1 MPAAAAPQAAEAPA
15 PGVDAGWIVSKLARP
30 APMRTSFVEVRSS
43 KLLKAPLRIA
53 GEYLRPDADTLVRR
67 VRTPY
72 AETTTIRAGQATI
85 ERGGKARSYSLS
97 RVPELASLQS
107 SFGAL
112 LEGDSAALQRD
123 FRLDAQ
129 GTRQRWTLALTPKD
143 AELAERVERIVLYG
157 RGAELRCIETLPA
170 EGAQV
175 QRTLLATAARAV
187 GEDTDTA
194 ALTSLCHGA
203 PL

>member
-1 MPAAAAPQAAEAPA
+1 
-15 PGVDAGWIVSKLARP
+15 
-30 APMRTSFVEVRSS
+30 MRTSFVEVRGSP
-43 KLLKAPLRIA
+43 LLKAPLRIA

-67 VRTPY
+67 VHTPY

-85 ERGGKARSYSLS
+85 ERSGKTRSHSLS

-112 LEGDSAALQRD
+112 LEGDAAALERD

-129 GTRQRWTLALTPKD
+129 GTRQRWVLTLTPKQ
-143 AELAERVERIVLYG
+143 AALAGRVQRIVLHG
-157 RGAELRCIETLPA
+157 RGAELRCIETVPVQ
-170 EGAQV
+170 GDV

-187 GEDTDTA
+187 DEGTDPARLA
-194 ALTSLCHGA
+194 ALCHGG
-203 PL
+203 P

>member
-1 MPAAAAPQAAEAPA
+1 MPAAAAPQAEAA
-15 PGVDAGWIVSKLARP
+15 PQGVDAGWIVSKLARP
-30 APMRTSFVEVRSS
+30 APMHTSFVEVRSS

-72 AETTTIRAGQATI
+72 VETTTIRDGQATI
-85 ERGGKARSYSLS
+85 ERGGKARSYSLA

-107 SFGAL
+107 SFGAVL
-112 LEGDSAALQRD
+112 DGDSDALTRD
-123 FRLDAQ
+123 FRLEAQ
-129 GTRQRWTLALTPKD
+129 GTRQRWSLALTPKD
-143 AELAERVERIVLYG
+143 ADLAERVQRIVLYG

-170 EGAQV
+170 EGDQV

-187 GEDTDTA
+187 DAGTDA
-194 ALTSLCHGA
+194 VALATLCHGGS
-203 PL
+203 